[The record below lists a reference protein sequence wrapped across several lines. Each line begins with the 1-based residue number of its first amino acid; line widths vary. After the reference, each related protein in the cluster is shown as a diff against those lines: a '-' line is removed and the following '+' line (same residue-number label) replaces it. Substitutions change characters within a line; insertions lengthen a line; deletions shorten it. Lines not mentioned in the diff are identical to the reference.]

1 MSLLDELEKIN
12 VPEAVRSIDCPVLI
26 LHGDRDDVVPAAEA
40 HELYGCLPVAK
51 RLSLLKGAD
60 HRLSDPASV
69 NQAMTE
75 AIVWLCEH
83 GR

>member
-26 LHGDRDDVVPAAEA
+26 LHGDSDDVVPAAEA

-51 RLSLLKGAD
+51 LSLLKGAD
-60 HRLSDPASV
+60 HRLSDPASM
-69 NQAMTE
+69 NQAMSE

-83 GR
+83 VR